1 MCFFLF
7 NFPSK
12 DNHLWNC
19 HVLFLCTS
27 FFVSLKDE
35 HIVIFYIFSK
45 FHVNGMSV
53 SMCSFFLILC
63 VWETDS
69 SSWLWEWG
77 SSMPVVGVLVT
88 WSKGFF
94 FVRQDWGW
102 AGQSLFCWEWG
113 VEGKWDTWMDYGKKS
128 RGNASRKGLA
138 IFVILIRNEV
148 FPLEIFNRTT
158 KYIHNQVIFF

>member
-1 MCFFLF
+1 MKLPC
-7 NFPSK
+7 
-12 DNHLWNC
+12 
-19 HVLFLCTS
+19 
-27 FFVSLKDE
+27 FVSVHFFFCVPKGWTHSDILHFFK
-35 HIVIFYIFSK
+35 ISRKWYVCFNVLIFLNF
-45 FHVNGMSV
+45 
-53 SMCSFFLILC
+53 MCLRDR
-63 VWETDS
+63 DS